1 MTTPAPSSSAP
12 STGPIPVAS
21 APAAVPVAAAPAATV
36 PGATVPTALA
46 TTVPADSL
54 HLPDLWGFEP
64 GSTYLN
70 HGAFG
75 AVPLVVRAEQ
85 RGWQDRFDANP
96 MGYYRRGVAT
106 DLDRARLVVA
116 RFLGSDDEGVAFTRN
131 ATTGVAT
138 VLASLTFRPGDRIL
152 VTDHVYGA
160 VLSNVQSVARRAGA
174 AIDVVHVPLE
184 AEGADVVAAIMA
196 GVTENTRLAIIDE
209 IASATAKL
217 FPVAEIGQALRERGV
232 RFLVDAA
239 HSPGAI
245 PVNLNAIGVDYWT
258 GNLHKWAGA
267 PRGTAGLYVAPE
279 LREELESFPVSW
291 RVSEGFPHAFNNV
304 GTVDQTGWLSAPAG
318 LRFYEEFGWE
328 AVRARN
334 NALARRGQQL
344 IAEEIGASLEGMPGE
359 GAADGGYPLPMRLI
373 PLAGVPADEAACN
386 AFTDR
391 LALEHAIEVPVQAWN
406 GQTLLRVS
414 AQLYNSEADY
424 ERLAQTLKQ
433 VL

>member
-1 MTTPAPSSSAP
+1 MTKPAPSSSAP
-12 STGPIPVAS
+12 STGRI
-21 APAAVPVAAAPAATV
+21 PVAAASAA
-36 PGATVPTALA
+36 ARS
-46 TTVPADSL
+46 ADSL
-54 HLPDLWGFEP
+54 YLPDLWSFEP
-64 GSTYLN
+64 GTTYLN

-96 MGYYRRGVAT
+96 MGYYRRSVAAE
-106 DLDRARLVVA
+106 LDRARLVVA
-116 RFLGSDDEGVAFTRN
+116 RFLGSDDEGVAFTQN

-138 VLASLTFRPGDRIL
+138 VLASLAFAPGNRIL

-160 VLSNVQSVARRAGA
+160 VLGNAQLVARRAGA
-174 AIDVVHVPLE
+174 VIDVVHVPLE
-184 AEGADVVAAIMA
+184 AEGADIVAAITA
-196 GVTENTRLAIIDE
+196 EVRQDTRLAIIDE
-209 IASATAKL
+209 ISSATAKL
-217 FPVAEIGQALRERGV
+217 FPVAEIGRALRERGV
-232 RFLVDAA
+232 RLLVDAA
-239 HSPGAI
+239 HSPGSI
-245 PVNLNAIGVDYWT
+245 PVDLNAIGVDYWT

-279 LREELESFPVSW
+279 LRADLASFPVSW

-359 GAADGGYPLPMRLI
+359 DATDGYPLPMRLI
-373 PLAGVPADEAACN
+373 PLAAMPADEAACD
-386 AFTDR
+386 ALTER

-406 GQTLLRVS
+406 GRALLRVS